1 MDENENKSSEE
12 SDSRSSSVMFDMPVL
27 PYLPRR
33 YDRTLIVPSILS
45 ERQSNPY
52 AVDIKLPPLKFS
64 TTEPTSEEEDF
75 LALNP
80 PTTEREV
87 ALFKQK
93 FNRLRVT
100 LSVRFFIFKI
110 SHMIFLSFQT
120 IFIHIRLSSQ
130 RYV

>member
-1 MDENENKSSEE
+1 MDENGNKSSEE
-12 SDSRSSSVMFDMPVL
+12 SDSRSSSVMFDTPVL

-64 TTEPTSEEEDF
+64 TAEPTSEEEDF

-100 LSVRFFIFKI
+100 LSVRFFIFKT

>member
-1 MDENENKSSEE
+1 MDEDGNKSSEE
-12 SDSRSSSVMFDMPVL
+12 SDSECLSAMLDEPVL

-33 YDRTLIVPSILS
+33 YDRTMIVPSILS
-45 ERQSNPY
+45 ERQPNPH

-64 TTEPTSEEEDF
+64 TAEPTSEEEDF
-75 LALNP
+75 LALDQ
-80 PTTEREV
+80 PTTERELT
-87 ALFKQK
+87 LFKQK

-100 LSVRFFIFKI
+100 LSVRFFISNT
-110 SHMIFLSFQT
+110 SHMIFSSFQT